1 MKGHGRKLG
10 ESMNSYNEKK
20 NCMFHMFVASLLSII
35 VSLISIIILNDIVD
49 KIIVSL
55 IGLEV
60 IFWLYN
66 PIRHIITH
74 RFNIFKSSKFRKELH
89 ARFMMMLSNT
99 CTLLHV
105 LVIIKNPEF
114 FLTALSFM
122 WVLGIW
128 IMLFDGMTSL
138 SNL

>member
-1 MKGHGRKLG
+1 
-10 ESMNSYNEKK
+10 MNTYNEEKK
-20 NCMFHMFVASLLSII
+20 NCVLHIVIASLLSII
-35 VSLISIIILNDIVD
+35 ISLISFMILKNITD
-49 KIIVSL
+49 KIIASL

-60 IFWLYN
+60 VFWLYN
-66 PIRHIITH
+66 PIRHLIQ

-99 CTLLHV
+99 CTLLHI

>member
-1 MKGHGRKLG
+1 M
-10 ESMNSYNEKK
+10 SNNEKK
-20 NCMFHMFVASLLSII
+20 SCIFHIFVASLLSVI
-35 VSLISIIILNDIVD
+35 VSLISIIILNDIVS
-49 KIIVSL
+49 KIIASL

-66 PIRHIITH
+66 PVRHIITH
-74 RFNIFKSSKFRKELH
+74 RFNIFKSSKFRKELY

-105 LVIIKNPEF
+105 LVTIKNPEF

>member
-1 MKGHGRKLG
+1 
-10 ESMNSYNEKK
+10 MNNYNEKK
-20 NCMFHMFVASLLSII
+20 RCIFHMFVAGLLSVI
-35 VSLISIIILNDIVD
+35 VSLISFMILNDIVD
-49 KIIVSL
+49 KIIASL

-60 IFWLYN
+60 IFWIYN

-105 LVIIKNPEF
+105 LVTIKNPEF

>member
-1 MKGHGRKLG
+1 M
-10 ESMNSYNEKK
+10 SNYNDERK
-20 NCMFHMFVASLLSII
+20 NCMFHMFVAGLLSVI
-35 VSLISIIILNDIVD
+35 VSLISIIILNDIVT
-49 KIIVSL
+49 KIIASL

-66 PIRHIITH
+66 PVRHIITH

-105 LVIIKNPEF
+105 LVIIKNPSF

>member
-1 MKGHGRKLG
+1 M
-10 ESMNSYNEKK
+10 SNYNDERK
-20 NCMFHMFVASLLSII
+20 NCIFHMFVASLLSVI
-35 VSLISIIILNDIVD
+35 VSLISFMILNDIVS
-49 KIIVSL
+49 KIIASL
-55 IGLEV
+55 IGFEV
-60 IFWLYN
+60 VFWLYN
-66 PIRHIITH
+66 PVRHIITH

-128 IMLFDGMTSL
+128 IMLFDGMTIL

>member
-1 MKGHGRKLG
+1 MSNYRN
-10 ESMNSYNEKK
+10 EEKK
-20 NCMFHMFVASLLSII
+20 NCVLHMFIASLLSII
-35 VSLISIIILNDIVD
+35 ASLISIIILNNIID
-49 KIIVSL
+49 KIIASL

-60 IFWLYN
+60 VFWLYN
-66 PIRHIITH
+66 PIRYIITH

-89 ARFMMMLSNT
+89 ARFMMMLSNM
-99 CTLLHV
+99 CTLLYV

>member
-1 MKGHGRKLG
+1 M
-10 ESMNSYNEKK
+10 SNYNDERK
-20 NCMFHMFVASLLSII
+20 NCIFHMFVASLLSII

-49 KIIVSL
+49 KIIASL

-66 PIRHIITH
+66 PVRHIITH

>member
-1 MKGHGRKLG
+1 MSNYRN
-10 ESMNSYNEKK
+10 EEKK
-20 NCMFHMFVASLLSII
+20 NCVLHMFIASLLSII
-35 VSLISIIILNDIVD
+35 ASLISIIILNNIID
-49 KIIVSL
+49 KIIASL

-60 IFWLYN
+60 VFWLYN
-66 PIRHIITH
+66 PIRYIITH
-74 RFNIFKSSKFRKELH
+74 RLNIFKSSKFRKELH

>member
-1 MKGHGRKLG
+1 
-10 ESMNSYNEKK
+10 MNSYNERKS
-20 NCMFHMFVASLLSII
+20 CIFHMFVASLLSVII
-35 VSLISIIILNDIVD
+35 SLISFMVLNSISD
-49 KIIVSL
+49 KIIASL

-60 IFWLYN
+60 IFWIYN

-105 LVIIKNPEF
+105 LVVIKNPEF

>member
-1 MKGHGRKLG
+1 M
-10 ESMNSYNEKK
+10 SNYNDERK
-20 NCMFHMFVASLLSII
+20 NCIFHMFVASLLSII
-35 VSLISIIILNDIVD
+35 VSLISIIILNDIVS
-49 KIIVSL
+49 KIIASL

-66 PIRHIITH
+66 PVRHIITH

>member
-10 ESMNSYNEKK
+10 EPMNSYNERKS
-20 NCMFHMFVASLLSII
+20 CIFHMFVASLLSII
-35 VSLISIIILNDIVD
+35 VSLISIIILNDIVS
-49 KIIVSL
+49 KIIASL
-55 IGLEV
+55 IGFEV
-60 IFWLYN
+60 VFWLYN
-66 PIRHIITH
+66 PVRHIITH

-105 LVIIKNPEF
+105 LVVIKNPEF

-128 IMLFDGMTSL
+128 IMLFDGITSL

>member
-1 MKGHGRKLG
+1 MSNYR
-10 ESMNSYNEKK
+10 NEEK
-20 NCMFHMFVASLLSII
+20 NNCVLHMFIASLLSVI

-49 KIIVSL
+49 KIIASL

-105 LVIIKNPEF
+105 LAVIKNPAF